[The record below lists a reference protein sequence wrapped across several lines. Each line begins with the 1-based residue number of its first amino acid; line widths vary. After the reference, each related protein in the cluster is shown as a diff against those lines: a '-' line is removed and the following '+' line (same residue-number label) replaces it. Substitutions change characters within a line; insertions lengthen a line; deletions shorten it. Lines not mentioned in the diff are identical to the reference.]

1 MKAKH
6 QRLVFLV
13 VGLVML
19 AGAVALILTSFKDSM
34 VYFYAP
40 SDIATKQPAA
50 GEAIRIGGLV
60 KEGSVEK
67 GAEGTI
73 TYITTDYANDV
84 IVHYKGELPALF
96 REGQGMVAEG
106 HFTENGEFQADRIL
120 AKHDENYMPPEVARS
135 LKKSGHWKDSYGK
148 GAPAGA
154 GVSHEQPSAIPSQPT
169 P

>member
-6 QRLVFLV
+6 QRLLFIV
-13 VGLVML
+13 VGLAMF
-19 AGAVALILTSFKDSM
+19 AGAAALILTSFKDSM

-40 SDIATKQPAA
+40 SDIATKPPAA
-50 GEAIRIGGLV
+50 GEFVRVGGLV
-60 KEGSVEK
+60 KEGSIEK
-67 GAEGTI
+67 KPDNTI

-106 HFTENGEFQADRIL
+106 HFTEDGAFQADRIL
-120 AKHDENYMPPEVARS
+120 AKHDEKYMPPEIARS

-148 GAPAGA
+148 GSPEGA
-154 GVSHEQPSAIPSQPT
+154 GISHETKDTLPT
-169 P
+169 QTTP